1 MFSGQTTVGG
11 LKSFR
16 GEIFGFREGWDRT
29 ALIFGGGDKTTR
41 HLCETNITVVA
52 QRDIV
57 CPPGQTQHK
66 TPRDGF
72 HLAKDDVSLAIERP
86 CGTPL
91 RSSDYEIAE
100 AVAVHVEPPGHR
112 EPSSI
117 YTV

>member
-1 MFSGQTTVGG
+1 MDLEKGG
-11 LKSFR
+11 TELHSF
-16 GEIFGFREGWDRT
+16 
-29 ALIFGGGDKTTR
+29 FGGGDKTTR